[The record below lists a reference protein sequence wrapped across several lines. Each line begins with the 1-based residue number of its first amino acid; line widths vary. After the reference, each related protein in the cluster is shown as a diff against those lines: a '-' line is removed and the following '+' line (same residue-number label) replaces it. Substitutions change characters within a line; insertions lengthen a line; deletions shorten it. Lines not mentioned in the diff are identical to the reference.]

1 MLDKIRHD
9 QANLYNFMCNTGVG
23 VHIWSSLYK
32 FLDLELGVHQ
42 ATFQSDGHE
51 IMMTYIRYFS
61 YWRECYI
68 YAKC

>member
-1 MLDKIRHD
+1 
-9 QANLYNFMCNTGVG
+9 MCNTGVG

-51 IMMTYIRYFS
+51 IMMTYITYFS